1 MPNTARIIT
10 IVLLFG
16 HFAGTVLAEGFPPEI
31 IHEDEDV
38 VVTASRYDNE
48 VHLNQSNV
56 TAEDLDF
63 REPDL
68 PLPLLLQ
75 DLPGVFSYSDAGSN
89 LGYTYIK
96 IRGFDQRRVGVLI
109 NGIPFNDPEDH
120 NLWWV
125 NMPDMAAS
133 TQDIQVQ
140 RGVTNSVGGL
150 APMGGTINIETRR
163 LATQEQGRVSLSAGS
178 YGFGRQMI
186 RYQTGELKGGFR
198 SSFRLSR
205 QNSDGFRQRTGVE
218 QWGIFWSGE
227 HQTERSTTRLNI
239 YTGREVTHHGWNA
252 SPQSALEEDRTHNPE
267 TYHNAVDDFKQPHYE
282 LHNDLYLSDRWTL
295 KNSFYYVQGEG
306 YYENFKEDQTAEDYS
321 LDQFL
326 GLGSDEEVDL
336 IRRKYVRKDQV
347 GWVPRAI
354 WEQSKGRLV
363 IGGDTYKFHS
373 NHWGDIMNVTGFSPG
388 DFIEPQFKY
397 HEYVGDKKAYSLY
410 ANERYEVGAGLT
422 LMADLQYQHKEYD
435 FLQREVGNFTGDLRN
450 GYLVEYD
457 FFNPK
462 GGIHWQPGTL
472 GGGNLA
478 IFGSV
483 GVNHR
488 EPTDNELFDT
498 WDGADD
504 LGKAPLFNQSRQV
517 MKSDGVTVDHVQWWD
532 PQVKEEKVLD
542 YELGL
547 SWAGKIL
554 SFTIGGYW
562 MDFTN
567 EIVPY
572 GGVNEDGYGIR
583 GNAQKTLHR
592 GVELGLRA
600 RIDSN
605 NSLTVAASRSW
616 DEYDIFDFFDWDGT
630 QADYSG
636 NPIALFP
643 EHLLSVAW
651 QTQWNPGIRSR
662 IRVRNVGRQYLDNT
676 GNTDRTIDPW
686 TTLDLSLWFDLDRV
700 GLPALA
706 AAQAFVH
713 VRNIGDVEYET
724 TGYYYGENY
733 FIPAAGRNFAVGLDY
748 DF

>member
-1 MPNTARIIT
+1 MQRFAIIIQT
-10 IVLLFG
+10 TLLLLF
-16 HFAGTVLAEGFPPEI
+16 FAGAVLAQDDPPET
-31 IHEDEDV
+31 IHEDDEV
-38 VVTASRYDNE
+38 VVTASRYDNN
-48 VHLNQSNV
+48 VHLNQTNV
-56 TAEDLDF
+56 TSEDLKF

-68 PLPLLLQ
+68 PLPMLLQ

-150 APMGGTINIETRR
+150 APMGGTINIETSR
-163 LATQEQGRVSLSAGS
+163 LAAQEQGRVSLSTGS

-198 SSFRLSR
+198 TSLRLSR
-205 QNSDGFRQRTGVE
+205 QNSDGYRQRTGVE
-218 QWGIFWSGE
+218 QWGVFWSGE
-227 HQTERSTTRLNI
+227 HQSKRSTTRMNI
-239 YTGREVTHHGWNA
+239 YTGREITHHGWNA
-252 SPQSALEEDRTHNPE
+252 SPQSELEKDRTHNPE

-282 LHNDLYLSDRWTL
+282 LHNDLYLSGSWTL

-306 YYENFKEDQTAEDYS
+306 YYENFKDGESAEDYS
-321 LDQFL
+321 LDQHL
-326 GLGSDEEVDL
+326 GLDPDEDVDL

-354 WEQSKGRLV
+354 HEHTNGRLV
-363 IGGDTYKFHS
+363 VGGDTYKFHS
-373 NHWGDIMNVTGFSPG
+373 NHWGNVMNVAGFMPD
-388 DFIEPQFKY
+388 DFIDPQHKY
-397 HEYVGDKKAYSLY
+397 HEYTGDKKAYSLY
-410 ANERYEVGAGLT
+410 ANEQYRILDGLT
-422 LMADLQYQHKEYD
+422 LMGDLQYQHKEYD
-435 FLQREVGNFTGDLRN
+435 FLQHEVGNFSGDLRN

-462 GGIHWQPGTL
+462 GGVHWQAGRL
-472 GGGNLA
+472 AGGKFA
-478 IFGSV
+478 MYGSV

-504 LGKAPLFNQSRQV
+504 LGTQPLFNQSRQV
-517 MKSDGVTVDHVQWWD
+517 MKNNGTEVDHVQWWD
-532 PQVKEEKVLD
+532 PQVKEEKVVD
-542 YELGL
+542 YEVGV
-547 SWAGKIL
+547 SWAGESL
-554 SFTIGGYW
+554 SFTLGGYW

-583 GNAQKTLHR
+583 GNAEKTLHR
-592 GVELGLRA
+592 GLELGLRA
-600 RIDSN
+600 RIDSY
-605 NSLTVAASRSW
+605 NSLSVAASRSW
-616 DEYDIFDFFDWDGT
+616 DKYDIFNFYDWDGSY
-630 QADYSG
+630 ADYSG

-643 EHLLSVAW
+643 EYLLSVAW
-651 QTQWNPGIRSR
+651 QTQWDPGIRSR
-662 IRVRNVGRQYLDNT
+662 IRVRNVGKQYLDNT
-676 GNTDRTIDPW
+676 GNEDRTIDSW
-686 TTLDLSLWFDLDRV
+686 ATVDLSLWFNLDRV
-700 GLPALA
+700 GLRAFE
-706 AAQAFVH
+706 AAQAFLH
-713 VRNIGDVEYET
+713 VRNVGNVEYET
-724 TGYYYGENY
+724 TGYYYGENHY
-733 FIPAAGRNFAVGLDY
+733 IPAAGTNFALGLDY